1 MDYRAFNKLIIKD
14 KFPIPLVNELLE
26 DLVGSIMFS
35 KVDLRFSYH
44 QIRMTHKMCSRLYL
58 ILIMVTTSS

>member
-35 KVDLRFSYH
+35 KVDLRFRYH
-44 QIRMTHKMCSRLYL
+44 QIRMAL
-58 ILIMVTTSS
+58 